1 MEVQPM
7 CSVGAEEG
15 AINSEGV
22 SGRPG
27 VGGNF

>member
-7 CSVGAEEG
+7 CSVGVEER